1 MGIMEIILL
10 VLGAAVFVLSF
21 LLPAG
26 RKEETQKAQIDE
38 EAIREAVEKEVDQAK
53 SKISDVV
60 EETVTYSMEK
70 AERSMDRLTNEK
82 MLAVNEYSD
91 TVLAEINKNHKEVVF
106 LYDMMNDKQESLKS
120 VVSEATKTASE
131 VKQTVKDAEV
141 TAQEIETKTKEV
153 KETIDQLAKSV
164 AMAEEKEN
172 APVPEAE
179 LPRAELPNAEGFK
192 PMEVK
197 QIETVALPDQGAPET
212 AKTKSAGKTPRK
224 PRTSK
229 AAGKTQKAKDKDLAL
244 EVAVTL
250 NEEGEAGSRNSNER
264 ILELHNAGK
273 SNMAI
278 ARELGLGIGEV
289 KLVIDLFEGI

>member
-1 MGIMEIILL
+1 MEIVLL
-10 VLGAAVFVLSF
+10 VLGSAVFIVSF

-26 RKEETQKAQIDE
+26 RKEETQKAVQIDE
-38 EAIREAVEKEVDQAK
+38 EAIREVIEKEVDEAK
-53 SKISDVV
+53 SKIGDVV

-70 AERSMDRLTNEK
+70 AERSMERLTNEK

-91 TVLAEINKNHKEVVF
+91 TVLAEINKNHQEVVF
-106 LYDMMNDKQESLKS
+106 LYDMMNDKQESLKT

-141 TAQEIETKTKEV
+141 TAQEIEVKTKEV
-153 KETIDQLAKSV
+153 KQTIDEMATSIARAK
-164 AMAEEKEN
+164 EQEQEK
-172 APVPEAE
+172 APEQIPE
-179 LPRAELPNAEGFK
+179 AEGFK

-197 QIETVALPDQGAPET
+197 AIETVEASDESQPKMPKGKGT
-212 AKTKSAGKTPRK
+212 GKTTRK

-229 AAGKTQKAKDKDLAL
+229 TAKSPKPKDKESAP
-244 EVAVTL
+244 EIAVTL
-250 NEEGEAGSRNSNER
+250 NEEGEAGTRNNNER
-264 ILELHNAGK
+264 ILELHKAGK

>member
-106 LYDMMNDKQESLKS
+106 LYDMMNDKQESLKT

-153 KETIDQLAKSV
+153 KHTIDQLVKSV

-172 APVPEAE
+172 VPVPEAE
-179 LPRAELPNAEGFK
+179 LPLSEGFK

-197 QIETVALPDQGAPET
+197 QMETVELPDQSASGT
-212 AKTKSAGKTPRK
+212 MKSKSAGKTPRK

-229 AAGKTQKAKDKDLAL
+229 DAGKTRKAKDKDLAL

-250 NEEGEAGSRNSNER
+250 NEEGEAGSRNNNER
-264 ILELHNAGK
+264 ILELHKAGK

>member
-10 VLGAAVFVLSF
+10 VLGAAVFIVSF

-26 RKEETQKAQIDE
+26 RKEENQKVPQIDQ
-38 EAIREAVEKEVDQAK
+38 EAIREAVEKEVGEAK
-53 SKISDVV
+53 TKITDVV

-70 AERSMDRLTNEK
+70 AERSMERLTNEK
-82 MLAVNEYSD
+82 ILAVNEYSD

-106 LYDMMNDKQESLKS
+106 LYDMMNDKQESLKT
-120 VVSEATKTASE
+120 VVGEAAKTVSE
-131 VKQTVKDAEV
+131 VKQTLKDAEV

-153 KETIDQLAKSV
+153 KQTIDDLAKN
-164 AMAEEKEN
+164 AAKAEEMEDV
-172 APVPEAE
+172 PVQLPEAE
-179 LPRAELPNAEGFK
+179 EFK

-197 QIETVALPDQGAPET
+197 AIEAVEIPGQSGS
-212 AKTKSAGKTPRK
+212 KTPKPRNAGKTPRK
-224 PRTSK
+224 PRTPK
-229 AAGKTQKAKDKDLAL
+229 AAGKTPKGKDMDSAP

-250 NEEGEAGSRNSNER
+250 NEEGEAGSRNNNER
-264 ILELHNAGK
+264 ILELHKAGK

-289 KLVIDLFEGI
+289 KLVIDLFEGM